1 MKNFSFYFAAIFVSA
16 FLAISGNTFASN
28 QHNYNGNY
36 CSSYYPNQSND
47 FKRLIS
53 GLKNNT
59 GNSRWVSCPVL
70 VDETHKTMGTFR
82 IGLNLTGGG
91 KFTCYMY
98 SLATKG
104 TILYSTSGTANNTGK
119 LFLPAISTDDEFG
132 SYTMNC
138 LIPPYGVI
146 NRISIKE
153 RTQW

>member
-53 GLKNNT
+53 GLRNNT

-70 VDETHKTMGTFR
+70 VDETHKTTGTSR
-82 IGLNLTGGG
+82 VYVMYTGKGPLT
-91 KFTCYMY
+91 CILY
-98 SLATKG
+98 SLRSNG
-104 TILYSTSGTANNTGK
+104 TILQHKSHTVYQGW
-119 LFLPAISTDDEFG
+119 LELPNITVDDEFG
-132 SYTMNC
+132 SYTLNC
-138 LIPPYGVI
+138 NIPPYAVL
-146 NRISIKE
+146 NTISFREKN
-153 RTQW
+153 